1 MVAFVDKHSSSE
13 IRRIL
18 LDLRKDLD
26 SEHRVYNIYSKISSC
41 NKNSS
46 GSASTASYVGLQRN
60 VLRTIERI
68 KETCQYIIF
77 REARENNF
85 ESVDLHHLQL
95 DESMDVLR
103 IIIDLL
109 TKRLESSGRSYCNLD
124 IITGKGLHS
133 KHRAVLYPEVQR
145 LLREEGYKVS
155 GGDGKIRL
163 TVQI

>member
-1 MVAFVDKHSSSE
+1 MRE
-13 IRRIL
+13 R
-18 LDLRKDLD
+18 
-26 SEHRVYNIYSKISSC
+26 
-41 NKNSS
+41 
-46 GSASTASYVGLQRN
+46 
-60 VLRTIERI
+60 VLRAHFTDGENPG
-68 KETCQYIIF
+68 
-77 REARENNF
+77 ARE
-85 ESVDLHHLQL
+85 VLLACAAQAGL
-95 DESMDVLR
+95 DVLR